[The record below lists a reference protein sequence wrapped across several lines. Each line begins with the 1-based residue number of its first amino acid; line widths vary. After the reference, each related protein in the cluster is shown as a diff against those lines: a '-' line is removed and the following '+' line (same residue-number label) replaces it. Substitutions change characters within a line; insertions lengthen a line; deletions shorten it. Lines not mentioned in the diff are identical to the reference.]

1 MKKKCIL
8 VTVALLAAAELPAL
22 TKGEVTALWAS
33 AGVGAALGI
42 GFDVLYVTQSFPMLQ
57 PVSEPWVVPSVK
69 AATLAVQTV
78 SATGLAVAFTGI
90 YTALKPDI
98 WWSIPAGA
106 LLAGIAQSLSC
117 GLAVG
122 TFQAIA
128 APSGALQVSDP
139 SFRAGLPWWQYFGEG
154 FVMGFLA
161 FGIVGLLEG
170 AIAGPVLTLSLGY

>member
-1 MKKKCIL
+1 MAA
-8 VTVALLAAAELPAL
+8 ALLAAAELPAL
-22 TKGEVTALWAS
+22 TEGEVTALWAS
-33 AGVGAALGI
+33 AGVGTVVGI

-57 PVSEPWVVPSVK
+57 PVSEPWVVPAVE

-78 SATGLAVAFTGI
+78 SSAGLAAAFTWI
-90 YTALKPDI
+90 YTELKPDI

-106 LLAGIAQSLSC
+106 LFAGIAQGLSC

-122 TFQAIA
+122 TFTAMA
-128 APSGALQVSDP
+128 APSGALQVEDP
-139 SFRAGLPWWQYFGEG
+139 SFRAGLPWWMYFGEG

-161 FGIVGLLEG
+161 FGIAGLLEG